1 MKTKKKK
8 SLKSGKLTMKQLIQ
22 YRKVSKGAKRIYWSG
37 RIKEL
42 EKRARQET
50 INILQNT
57 GLLKKGGRV
66 KLT

>member
-22 YRKVSKGAKRIYWSG
+22 YRKVSKGAKKIYWSG

>member
-1 MKTKKKK
+1 MKAKKKK

-22 YRKVSKGAKRIYWSG
+22 YRKVSKAAKKIYWSG

>member
-1 MKTKKKK
+1 MKAKKKK

-22 YRKVSKGAKRIYWSG
+22 YRKVSKGAKKIYWSG